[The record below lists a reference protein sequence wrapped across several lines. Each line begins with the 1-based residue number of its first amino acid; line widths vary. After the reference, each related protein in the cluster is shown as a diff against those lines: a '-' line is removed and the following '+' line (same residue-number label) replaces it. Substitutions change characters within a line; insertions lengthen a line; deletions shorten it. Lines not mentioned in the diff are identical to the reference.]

1 MARFSVSICTALYG
15 RYVLVRHDIGTRTA
29 RYRAVLSKSAVDSRL
44 KEKEEEGEEEK
55 GEKRDIPA
63 LLGFPARSVARGRF
77 FAGGLPSPIGEMRRE
92 RRRELPTRE

>member
-15 RYVLVRHDIGTRTA
+15 CYVPVRHDIGTRTA

-63 LLGFPARSVARGRF
+63 LLGFPARSVARG
-77 FAGGLPSPIGEMRRE
+77 LPSPIGEMRRE